1 MTSFPVLA
9 SRIRPLLLL
18 APLFSLPAEAL
29 TLANDQWRIELD
41 PPPWQPRLCCHRAS
55 TLSSLPRPA
64 SAGHCIAAGGG
75 ACQLAD
81 PCRW

>member
-41 PPPWQPRLCCHRAS
+41 PA
-55 TLSSLPRPA
+55 TLAAEAVLPSGKHLVHPAPARVSRSLHCSRRGSVPA
-64 SAGHCIAAGGG
+64 G
-75 ACQLAD
+75 
-81 PCRW
+81 